1 MYRREWAEL
10 EENVLFEGDVSEEM
24 REMGARLVRL
34 ASIVL
39 ALAHCMTAEAQAA
52 QLQSFPN
59 TVVLRML
66 VGARRAL
73 SI

>member
-1 MYRREWAEL
+1 M
-10 EENVLFEGDVSEEM
+10 EENVLFERDVSEEM

-52 QLQSFPN
+52 RLQYFPN

-73 SI
+73 GI